1 MFYSR
6 SKNRRKRV
14 WRSLMPG
21 QRKLLIVGGILLLPM
36 VALLV
41 MYGIYAYR
49 ASQFDLERVGDN
61 FAESSRYPGYTGM
74 SVHSQDG
81 KYIADLY
88 GARYTPVTL
97 QQLPKNLINAFI
109 AREDESFYSHNGIV
123 YSAVLRSLLIN
134 LSSMRYEQGA
144 STITMQLTRNVFE
157 MQDKTLD
164 RKILEAFVARRIEN
178 QYDKNAILLQYLNR
192 IYFGENCYGVGTAAA
207 YYFGKD
213 VSELSLAE
221 CATLAGLVRGPSIFN
236 PVASMNKAVEVK
248 RETLNRMYALEYIT
262 QEQRD
267 AAIAEPIVLATDRT
281 AKERPV
287 SSYISQW
294 VRKEMNAQSIL
305 PEEGIADVSVVTT
318 LNLSIQQYLETAV
331 EQALTAVEKSR
342 APYPEAWVEE
352 FKNEKGELQEK
363 SLAASRKQFRTTER
377 PTKNFKVRQYDDV
390 NGALQCCVLVVDSR
404 PNHCGEVLA
413 LSSGRLVTDGINRWN
428 KSMQPGNAIAPLLLC
443 AADTNDIYLLRHDF
457 NMTGENTG
465 YEKVKAFYESL
476 GMEMQLPSEE
486 QAARLYAGAFPVRR
500 LDVARALFSI
510 QNAGRDYDFYAIKE
524 IINNHTQKALFVK
537 EREPFGELIR
547 RESADRIISDTP
559 YETMGRNGKVLKTQT
574 AEDCGYWA
582 AVSNVNGVSVFVWL
596 GYDNPSEEV
605 KKNKAYGKLM
615 ERAALFLAKDL
626 HRTARKILSER

>member
-21 QRKLLIVGGILLLPM
+21 QKKLLIVGGILLLPV
-36 VALLV
+36 VALVVL
-41 MYGIYAYR
+41 YGIYSYR
-49 ASQFDLERVGDN
+49 ASQFELERVGDN
-61 FAESSRYPGYTGM
+61 FAESARYPGYTGM

-88 GARYTPVTL
+88 GARYTPVSL

-164 RKILEAFVARRIEN
+164 RKILEAFVARRIEDK
-178 QYDKNAILLQYLNR
+178 YDKNTILLQYLNR

-236 PVASMNKAVEVK
+236 PVASMSKAMEVK
-248 RETLNRMYALEYIT
+248 RETLNRMFSLEYIT

-267 AAIAEPIVLATDRT
+267 AAIAESLVLATNR
-281 AKERPV
+281 AAQERPV
-287 SSYISQW
+287 ASYISQW
-294 VRKEMNAQSIL
+294 VRREMNAQALL

-318 LNLSIQQYLETAV
+318 LNLPIQQYLETAV
-331 EQALTAVEKSR
+331 EQALTTVEKSR
-342 APYPEAWVEE
+342 APYPEAWKEE
-352 FKNEKGELQEK
+352 FKNDKGEVQEK
-363 SLAASRKQFRTTER
+363 SLAESRKLFRSTER

-390 NGALQCCVLVVDSR
+390 NGALQCCVLVVDGR

-413 LSSGRLVTDGINRWN
+413 LSAGRLVTDGINRWN
-428 KSMQPGNAIAPLLLC
+428 KPMLPGNSMAPLLLC
-443 AADTNDIYLLRHDF
+443 AADVNDVYLLRHDF

-465 YEKVKAFYESL
+465 YEKVKEFYDSL
-476 GMEMQLPSEE
+476 GMEMQLPEDDD
-486 QAARLYAGAFPVRR
+486 AAKLYAGNFPVRR
-500 LDVARALFSI
+500 LDLAKAIFSI
-510 QNAGRDYDFYAIKE
+510 QNAGRNYDFYAIKE
-524 IINNHTQKALFVK
+524 VINNNTQKALFVK
-537 EREPFGELIR
+537 QREPVGELIR
-547 RESADRIISDTP
+547 RETADRILAETP
-559 YETMGRNGKVLKTQT
+559 FVPFGRNGKILKSKT
-574 AEDCGYWA
+574 ADACGYWV

-605 KKNKAYGKLM
+605 KTNKDYCKLM

-626 HRTARKILSER
+626 HRSARKILTER